1 MNSTPSQ
8 LRWTGLFLACGI
20 GLMAL
25 SVAALLG
32 SRFLRDRMSL
42 VCALQGRSVYGLSS
56 GAKVLLR
63 GIEVGSITGMAFDP
77 KDPERILVDIE
88 VDRSAPVYKDAT
100 ATLEIFGITGL
111 KYLELVPGTPAAGR
125 ATSGTVLLIKPSTT
139 DAIVDKLDTVARTSA
154 LVLQNL
160 DNLTGAKRQLQ
171 VDSILLDLRGTSKD
185 LASMAGS
192 FRAMH
197 LDRQVAE
204 VMGHVERTSRKV
216 DSTMAVIDPARTMAR
231 IDTATGAISDVA
243 RRADLMLGRSQG
255 DIYRTLEDLSITM
268 RNLSDFSQSIRDN
281 PAALLGSRRKNRS
294 GEDDQP

>member
-1 MNSTPSQ
+1 VNSTPSQ
-8 LRWTGLFLACGI
+8 LRWTGLFLACGL
-20 GLMAL
+20 GLVVL
-25 SVAALLG
+25 SVLALLG
-32 SRFLRDRMSL
+32 SRFLRDRISL
-42 VCALQGRSVYGLSS
+42 VCELNDRSVYGLSS

-63 GIEVGSITGMAFDP
+63 GIEVGSITGMGFDP
-77 KDPERILVDIE
+77 KDPGRILVDID

-125 ATSGTVLLIKPSTT
+125 ATEGTVLMIKPSVT
-139 DAIVDKLDTVARTSA
+139 DAIVSKLDTVARTSA

-160 DNLTGAKRQLQ
+160 DNLTGARRQLQ

-185 LASMAGS
+185 LAAMAGS

-197 LDRQVAE
+197 LDRQVAD
-204 VMGHVERTSRKV
+204 VMGHVENTSRKV

-255 DIYRTLEDLSITM
+255 DIYRTLENLSITM

-294 GEDDQP
+294 GEDAQP

>member
-1 MNSTPSQ
+1 VNSTPSQ

>member
-1 MNSTPSQ
+1 MV
-8 LRWTGLFLACGI
+8 
-20 GLMAL
+20 L
-25 SVAALLG
+25 SVGALLG

-42 VCALQGRSVYGLSS
+42 VCELQGRSVYGLSS

-77 KDPERILVDIE
+77 KDPERILVDID

-125 ATSGTVLLIKPSTT
+125 AVSGTVLQIKASVT
-139 DAIVDKLDTVARTSA
+139 DAIVNKLDTVAQTSA
-154 LVLQNL
+154 MVLQNL
-160 DNLTGAKRQLQ
+160 DSLTGSRRQVQ
-171 VDSILLDLRGTSKD
+171 VDSILLDLRSTSKD
-185 LASMAGS
+185 LAAMSGS
-192 FRAMH
+192 FRALH
-197 LDRQVAE
+197 LDRQVAV
-204 VMGHVERTSRKV
+204 VMGHVESTSRKV
-216 DSTMAVIDPARTMAR
+216 DSTMAAIEPSRTMAR
-231 IDTATGAISDVA
+231 IDTATGAISEVA

-281 PAALLGSRRKNRS
+281 PAALLGSRRKDRS
-294 GEDDQP
+294 GEEAQP

>member
-1 MNSTPSQ
+1 VNATPSQ

-20 GLMAL
+20 GLSVL

-32 SRFLRDRMSL
+32 SRFLRDRIPL
-42 VCALQGRSVYGLSS
+42 VCELHDRSVYGLSS

-63 GIEVGSITGMAFDP
+63 GIEVGSIVGIRFDP
-77 KDPERILVDIE
+77 EDSRRILVDIE

-111 KYLELVPGTPAAGR
+111 KYLELVPGTLAAGR
-125 ATSGTVLLIKPSTT
+125 ATSGTVLEIKPSVT
-139 DAIVDKLDTVARTSA
+139 DAIVSKLDTVARTSA

-160 DNLTGAKRQLQ
+160 DNLTGARRQLQ

-185 LASMAGS
+185 LAAMAGS

-197 LDRQVAE
+197 LDRQVAD

-231 IDTATGAISDVA
+231 IDTATGAVSDVA

-294 GEDDQP
+294 GEDAQP